1 MSLANLIRKRET
13 GKPANANPAK
23 AANDERVKG
32 EPLARLATLSLA
44 NLSESANRSP
54 ADERIEKMIAK
65 LEGDP
70 GLIYAMQTHDEVE
83 HDAVI
88 MTVAI
93 RGKGACELRIPK
105 SRYDGFALMEL
116 IEKHTT
122 RETLQ

>member
-23 AANDERVKG
+23 AANDGRLKG

-65 LEGDP
+65 LDGDSD
-70 GLIYAMQTHDEVE
+70 LIYVMQTHDEVE
-83 HDAVI
+83 HDVVI

-105 SRYDGFALMEL
+105 SRYDGFALMDL

-122 RETLQ
+122 